1 MESEGGN
8 VKLKAKLNYSQV
20 VLAREISYHNK
31 DGY

>member
-8 VKLKAKLNYSQV
+8 VKVKAQLSYS
-20 VLAREISYHNK
+20 LAREISYHNK